1 MDITITLDPD
11 AERFVR
17 EEAEKRGIAP
27 EKLAETLVS
36 DALER
41 ERKAA
46 LEREQKA
53 ERALELLRSWDEDGD
68 EAEQRGTFDAIVKGL
83 NEGRRGYRQ
92 HFPAHLK
99 GKTW

>member
-11 AERFVR
+11 DERFVR
-17 EEAEKRGIAP
+17 EEAEKRGVSPLQLA
-27 EKLAETLVS
+27 EKLVA

-46 LEREQKA
+46 
-53 ERALELLRSWDEDGD
+53 RALELLRSWDEDGD
-68 EAEQRGTFDAIVKGL
+68 EAEQRATFDAIAKGL
-83 NEGRRGYRQ
+83 NEERQGFRQ
-92 HFPAHLK
+92 HFPAELK